1 MKWFNFLLGLLLI
14 YFDISDCFSVNNL
27 SCYECEIVDRERKM
41 SLWPCDESNGPWQKL
56 DGCKACIKIEEVQRI
71 DFRKP
76 RWGQQ
81 YHEIKTVS
89 RLCLRKFEPSF
100 SDTCFQTYGSS
111 STQKRCY
118 CSTDYCNYD
127 PKTLSVSFKSLLAI
141 CSLSLLILHVR

>member
-1 MKWFNFLLGLLLI
+1 MKWFNFCCGILLI
-14 YFDISDCFSVNNL
+14 YFYIPGRFSSANL
-27 SCYECEIVDRERKM
+27 TCYECEIVDRERKM
-41 SLWPCDESNGPWQKL
+41 TLWPCDESNGPWQKL

-89 RLCLRKFEPSF
+89 RLCLRKYEPSF
-100 SDTCFQTYGSS
+100 TDTCYQTYGSS

-118 CSTDYCNYD
+118 CATDYCNFNS
-127 PKTLSVSFKSLLAI
+127 KAFSVSFKVLFSI
-141 CSLSLLILHVR
+141 CSFSLFILYA

>member
-1 MKWFNFLLGLLLI
+1 MTCFYMLFGLLLAHFCLLG
-14 YFDISDCFSVNNL
+14 YLTANNL
-27 SCYECEIVDRERKM
+27 SCYECEIVDRERQM
-41 SLWPCDESNGPWQKL
+41 SLWPCDQSNGPWQKL

-100 SDTCFQTYGSS
+100 ADVCFQTYGSS

-118 CSTDYCNYD
+118 CATDY
-127 PKTLSVSFKSLLAI
+127 
-141 CSLSLLILHVR
+141 